1 MLTLCEKNLV
11 MTDPNSD
18 LIIELKDKI
27 NKLIAQYKGLQAEVK
42 MLEEEKGR
50 LADQLEVVN
59 SDYSNLEQRFNNL
72 KLTKD
77 LVSGST
83 EAGDTKKRIN
93 QIVREIDKCIALL
106 NR

>member
-1 MLTLCEKNLV
+1 
-11 MTDPNSD
+11 MTDPNSE
-18 LIIELKDKI
+18 LIVELKDKI
-27 NKLIAQYKGLQAEVK
+27 NKLVGRYKGLEAEVK
-42 MLEEEKGR
+42 LLEEEKGR
-50 LADQLEVVN
+50 LAEQLELVN
-59 SDYSNLEQRFNNL
+59 KDYTNLEQRFNNL
-72 KLTKD
+72 KLTKE

>member
-1 MLTLCEKNLV
+1 
-11 MTDPNSD
+11 MTDPNNE
-18 LIIELKDKI
+18 LIVELKEKI
-27 NKLIAQYKGLQAEVK
+27 NKLVARYKGLEAEVRL
-42 MLEEEKGR
+42 LEEEKGR
-50 LADQLEVVN
+50 LTDQLEMVN
-59 SDYSNLEQRFNNL
+59 NDYTNLEHRFNNL

-77 LVSGST
+77 LVSGSA